1 MNAEVLDVHLSEEVV
16 VWFNKQSLQIIAEPW
31 HCPNVIYK
39 IVQRKYYTDLLCQQV
54 KFAGKHTLY
63 NGKVLWS

>member
-31 HCPNVIYK
+31 HCPNVI
-39 IVQRKYYTDLLCQQV
+39 QNS
-54 KFAGKHTLY
+54 AE
-63 NGKVLWS
+63 KVLYRFIMSTSKICWQAYII